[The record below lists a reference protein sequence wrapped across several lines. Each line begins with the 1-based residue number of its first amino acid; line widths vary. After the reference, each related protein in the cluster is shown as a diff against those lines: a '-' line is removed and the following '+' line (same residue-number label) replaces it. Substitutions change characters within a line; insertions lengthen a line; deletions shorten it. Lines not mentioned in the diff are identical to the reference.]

1 MYVTQISNSAQTES
15 QEGLNCIQHGE
26 LIGAQAEDKGWLNS
40 RVRSGW
46 TKSVEEKLVGRFFFW
61 FWSCER
67 RLDMV
72 SVVIT

>member
-46 TKSVEEKLVGRFFFW
+46 TKSVEEKLIPLKIGWKVFF
-61 FWSCER
+61 
-67 RLDMV
+67 LV
-72 SVVIT
+72 LVL